1 VECKVC
7 YRELSD
13 ETGSTALPADW
24 SECNGCGMAICSS
37 CSRLPISTICAAGG
51 CLFNLETQWP
61 LTLPP
66 ELETISL
73 EELDYVETIIAP
85 SDDEWRSYDR
95 RVSPDFAVGHHAV
108 TQ

>member
-1 VECKVC
+1 MECKVC

-13 ETGSTALPADW
+13 ATGSTALPADW

-37 CSRLPISTICAAGG
+37 CSSLPISTICAAGG

-66 ELETISL
+66 EIETLLL
-73 EELDYVETIIAP
+73 EEIEYDEVIIE
-85 SDDEWRSYDR
+85 SDVEWRSYDGR
-95 RVSPDFAVGHHAV
+95 IPPDPAVGHHAV
-108 TQ
+108 HP